1 MPSKFGN
8 LSMRENMIV
17 MSAYMR
23 PPARPY
29 RLWGRGR
36 GVPRQPKEGWRI
48 PFFSWQKIMQCFWQ
62 PAFFLAGNRLT
73 TMAFG
78 KEVTFGEGLEMFS
91 FSVVK
96 STFYLAYIRCNPSN
110 QLLDGFIN
118 LRAVQAIL
126 VRKVSFVAVCVL
138 SCVFMTEKLNI

>member
-1 MPSKFGN
+1 
-8 LSMRENMIV
+8 MIV
-17 MSAYMR
+17 MSADMCH
-23 PPARPY
+23 PPARTDSGGGGGESQGNPRRGGEY
-29 RLWGRGR
+29 HFFLGRKLCSAFG
-36 GVPRQPKEGWRI
+36 
-48 PFFSWQKIMQCFWQ
+48 Q

-96 STFYLAYIRCNPSN
+96 STFYLAYIPCNPSN

-126 VRKVSFVAVCVL
+126 VSKVGFDAACVL
-138 SCVFMTEKLNI
+138 SCVFMTEKLNISRPSLNVTIYHP